1 MKMILAN
8 RNKVDCGVVAAFNAS
23 TWCNIKLTYDKV
35 EKIAKSCGYSKNG
48 IYDFQFA
55 NLINRLGIPAKRI
68 VPKSRENLEK
78 QLYKGKF
85 FIFFY
90 TSSQVEPG
98 ASGHIVSAFVD
109 HTGEIRIVNPEGYRR
124 TWLRLVTDLNE
135 NGVKNFVAWEIPRR
149 PIK

>member
-1 MKMILAN
+1 MILAN

-23 TWCNIKLTYDKV
+23 AWCNINLTYDKV

-55 NLINRLGIPAKRI
+55 NLISRLNIPAKRI
-68 VPKSRENLEK
+68 PPKSIENLEK
-78 QLYKGKF
+78 QLYRGKF

-90 TSSQVEPG
+90 TPSQIKPG
-98 ASGHIVSAFVD
+98 ASGHIVTAFVD
-109 HTGEIRIVNPEGYRR
+109 HTGEIRILNPDGVRR
-124 TWLRLVTDLNE
+124 TWRMFVNDLNE

-149 PIK
+149 PLK